1 MRIEVKE
8 ITPRELWREC
18 AEMTTGKS
26 CKMSWA
32 TALKNGHSLIRAQE
46 WLIKLYDIP
55 AFVMGHLVRHVHA
68 QPYVLSKRTDRGG
81 EDFREVCRSLAGDVL
96 TAWVTK
102 DYTDTNEI
110 DATRLADDL
119 ALYADK
125 IDALPERFDRY
136 APTSMALKL
145 NAEEIINISHSRL
158 CTKASKE
165 TREIWSK
172 VVELIAEKDPDLA
185 KHCVPMCIYRN
196 GICGEPRSCRYY
208 NTMKGDNER
217 MAYKA
222 LFE

>member
-8 ITPRELWREC
+8 ITPHELWREC
-18 AEMTTGKS
+18 AEMTTGKP

-81 EDFREVCRSLAGDVL
+81 EDFREVCKHLSFKVL
-96 TAWVTK
+96 TALVTSENLENK
-102 DYTDTNEI
+102 EI
-110 DATRLADDL
+110 NATRLADDL
-119 ALYADK
+119 ACYADE
-125 IDALPERFDRY
+125 IDSLPEHFDRY
-136 APTSMALKL
+136 ALTSMALKL
-145 NAEEIINISHSRL
+145 NAEEIINISHARL
-158 CTKASKE
+158 CAKASKE
-165 TREIWSK
+165 TREIWRA
-172 VVELIAEKDPDLA
+172 VVDLISEKDPDLA

-208 NTMKGDNER
+208 STEKGENER
-217 MAYKA
+217 INYKM